1 MSRLMCI
8 LRTSSSWPCNRL
20 LRLSSLL
27 LRPLSKNHSSKE
39 TSQPHWLS
47 PADRDQQV
55 MDLRS
60 TGWVQVQDRDAIFKE
75 LHFKTFNQAFG
86 FMSRVALQAEKMNHH
101 PEWFNV
107 YNKVQITLT
116 THDCGGLSKR
126 DFKMAKFIDKIAV
139 SM

>member
-1 MSRLMCI
+1 MSGLMFS
-8 LRTSSSWPCNRL
+8 LRPSSSWPCSRL

-27 LRPLSKNHSSKE
+27 LTRSNSSKM
-39 TSQPHWLS
+39 SSDSHWLS
-47 PADRDQQV
+47 SADRDQVV
-55 MDLRS
+55 MELRA
-60 TGWVQVQDRDAIFKE
+60 TGWVEVDGRDAIFKE

-126 DFKMAKFIDKIAV
+126 DIKLAKFIDKIAL
-139 SM
+139 SI